1 MRSGDYIFKPSGVQ
15 WCVAF
20 VLNAKDVEGLADG
33 QYVFAVRPIKVEY
46 GHDIIYCLL
55 PVETLGW
62 ASASFFDKGDI
73 CELAGE
79 TFAIHAQRGM
89 FMQLRR
95 EDGSREWTVR
105 WRVAF
110 QMMCGFDVPLD
121 ADWRE
126 ARPEEI

>member
-1 MRSGDYIFKPSGVQ
+1 MRSGDFFHSPNGNQ

-33 QYVFAVRPIKVEY
+33 KYAFAVRPVETPD
-46 GHDIIYCLL
+46 GVDITYHLF
-55 PVETLGW
+55 PADTLGW
-62 ASASFFDKGDI
+62 TSESVFDKGDI

-79 TFAIHAQRGM
+79 TFAIHRQRGM